1 MEKQK
6 KGKSARNNSHVSD
19 VRGDIARTRVR
30 KRGYRRPVH
39 MEPVP
44 APKKRNVGFV
54 FFAIAACAVWPCI
67 LMYCITNEPLF
78 MLLVCIA
85 ISAMVLSLM
94 FEDSEYT
101 K

>member
-6 KGKSARNNSHVSD
+6 KGKSARNNGHVSD
-19 VRGDIARTRVR
+19 V
-30 KRGYRRPVH
+30 RGYRRPVH